1 MKNRKVDLKEY
12 NWPFLKRYSVYSE
25 ENGFSIR
32 EKKTGEVKATYDMI
46 EEIDKNIYAL
56 EVVNSPTIR
65 ILVYN
70 EETKELYCSEDI
82 SSIIKVFKGFVLIE
96 CVDGKK
102 ELRGIG
108 GLYKCHERFNLQYI
122 KGERPFINHVI
133 AELPNGKF
141 TILTEDLRVADIE
154 FDDTADHHIVGHNK
168 YRIVKFKD
176 DNENSYAVVR
186 ISDLKVSQRFDTIK
200 NYKYFRYVSDRYLFV
215 YADKESNPAIM
226 RLEDFKVSKEYFSI
240 RPISEQYALVS
251 DFCYVDERILR
262 LKDFRISKWENE

>member
-1 MKNRKVDLKEY
+1 MKNQEVDLKEY
-12 NWPFLKRYSVYSE
+12 KWPFLKRYSVYS
-25 ENGFSIR
+25 NQDKYSIIDR
-32 EKKTGEVKATYDMI
+32 KTGEVKAIYDMI
-46 EEIDKNIYAL
+46 EEIDTNVYAL
-56 EVVNSPTIR
+56 KKVNSATIQM
-65 ILVYN
+65 LVYD
-70 EETKELYCSEDI
+70 EEEKQLYCSEEI
-82 SSIIKVFKGFVLIE
+82 SSIVKVFKEFVLIE

-102 ELRGIG
+102 ELRGRG
-108 GLYKCHERFNLQYI
+108 GFYKCNERFNLEHI
-122 KGERPFINHVI
+122 KRYRPFINHVI

-200 NYKYFRYVSDRYLFV
+200 KYKYFGSVSDRYLFV
-215 YADKESNPAIM
+215 YEDKDSNPAIM
-226 RLEDFKVSKEYFSI
+226 RIEDFKVSKEYFVI
-240 RPISEQYALVS
+240 RPISEQYALVI
-251 DFCYVDERILR
+251 DFCYVDEKILR